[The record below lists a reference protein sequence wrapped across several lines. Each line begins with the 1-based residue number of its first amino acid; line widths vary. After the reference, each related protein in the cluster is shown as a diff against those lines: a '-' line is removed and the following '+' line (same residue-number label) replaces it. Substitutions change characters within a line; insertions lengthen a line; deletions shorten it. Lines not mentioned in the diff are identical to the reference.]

1 MKEHG
6 IHMLQYDY
14 WANMKLLTH
23 VDSFNEDIFHKP
35 LKSVFPSIAD
45 TFYHI
50 FRGQRIWIKRCI
62 PDLSVNEN
70 ITSFQDIEQAKTCFS
85 KLHTTMIDLIHLSY
99 DELNEVVYQ
108 NSRGTTFTNHID
120 EIMHHLA
127 NHGTYHRGNIA
138 SMIRECGYNG
148 TSTDYIQFLRDMKN

>member
-14 WANMKLLTH
+14 WANMKLLGH
-23 VDSFNEDIFHKP
+23 VEGIGEDIFHKQMNC
-35 LKSVFPSIAD
+35 VFPSIAE

-62 PDLSVNEN
+62 PDLAVDDS
-70 ITSFQDIEQAKTCFS
+70 ITSFQDIDQAKKAFTD
-85 KLHTTMIDLIHLSY
+85 LHSVMIDSINHHYDKLS
-99 DELNEVVYQ
+99 EVVYQ
-108 NSRGTTFTNHID
+108 NTKGTTFRNHID

-138 SMIRECGYNG
+138 SMIRECGNNG
-148 TSTDYIQFLRDMKN
+148 TSTDYIQYLRDLG